1 MRGRTSTS
9 HVMASIHDTLPADI
23 VVLRDGVLTSLPA
36 ASLVPASLVQLVM
49 VQKLPADVKLI
60 HVLVN

>member
-1 MRGRTSTS
+1 
-9 HVMASIHDTLPADI
+9 MASIHDTLPADI